1 MGRSALGLYLA
12 ALLGGILAGDALPSL
27 CGPALLS
34 APAMLVAALWQRRR
48 ASFSIGWLTLGCLAA
63 GAALP
68 ARWTAPLPPSDLTR
82 VLCEGRADCDEPVR
96 VTLAGT
102 LDAHPRPG
110 NGNTRLYLSVEDVIR
125 DARRAP
131 VRGRV
136 RVRVGGET
144 PGLRAGARVLLQ
156 ARLRAPRRYRN
167 PGCADLPRALARQGI
182 HRAAAVASARDV
194 VPLASRS
201 ARRAGFAAARERLSG
216 FFRRRTPEE
225 APVLAA
231 LLLGEGGR
239 IGPSLRD
246 AYARAGVAHVLAVS
260 GLHVAIVAMTVAALL
275 RGVLGVSTRLLA
287 GGAAWRIAL
296 LGGTAAAWGY
306 ALLAGGR
313 EPGLRAAGM
322 AATLVAAALVRR
334 RGDVWYALLLAA
346 AGLTL
351 GDPARVFQPGVQ
363 LSFLS
368 VAGLLGFWRLPRR
381 GENGSGRVGRL
392 ARWAV
397 RWALASMR
405 ASVGA
410 TLATLPVQA
419 SLFGQVSL
427 VGPLGNLVALPL
439 LGGLAVPT
447 LLAAAAALP
456 GSEEVAG
463 WLVRLAALAVRAAG
477 GWVAWLA
484 SFRGAAAQVPPPTPL
499 QAAAWLALVFALP
512 RAFARRESRPAL
524 PLRARAVAVAVA
536 ALLVLLA
543 EAIGGAWRP
552 APPSALRVTFLDVGQ
567 GDATL
572 LETPEGEHILVDA
585 GPAFTWPG
593 GGGFDAGARAVAP
606 TLRANR
612 IRRIDLLVISHP
624 DADHAGGAPAIL
636 DRFEVGEIWIPAPAS
651 GADGLRP
658 IFEAAELRRV
668 PVKGLARGAPPRVR
682 DQTRI
687 EVLAP
692 PAGRRGSG
700 SRHPRQGWNDASL
713 VLRVVTPGLAVLLPG
728 DIEGPAEAS
737 LLRAGVDLR
746 ADVLKIPHH
755 GSATS
760 TTGGFLAAVRP
771 CLGVLSAGAWNR
783 FGFPDP
789 DTLARLGGQGVR
801 ILRTDRGGAIT
812 VSLEAGR
819 IAAGPNTVTRQGPN
833 FSLSLRGQSA
843 VKERESMGCPRAGR
857 RGGGT
862 DVGNFPHHEDGPP

>member
-381 GENGSGRVGRL
+381 GQDGSGRVGRL

-419 SLFGQVSL
+419 SLSSRSWGGSPSPRCSPPRPRFRAARRSRAGSC
-427 VGPLGNLVALPL
+427 GWPLWPS
-439 LGGLAVPT
+439 VPP
-447 LLAAAAALP
+447 A
-456 GSEEVAG
+456 AG
-463 WLVRLAALAVRAAG
+463 WRGSLPFAG
-477 GWVAWLA
+477 P
-484 SFRGAAAQVPPPTPL
+484 RRRCRRPPPS
-499 QAAAWLALVFALP
+499 
-512 RAFARRESRPAL
+512 RRPPGWPWSSPFPGRSRVGNRDRPC
-524 PLRARAVAVAVA
+524 PF
-536 ALLVLLA
+536 
-543 EAIGGAWRP
+543 GPGPWPWPWRP
-552 APPSALRVTFLDVGQ
+552 SSSCWPKPSA
-567 GDATL
+567 
-572 LETPEGEHILVDA
+572 
-585 GPAFTWPG
+585 
-593 GGGFDAGARAVAP
+593 
-606 TLRANR
+606 
-612 IRRIDLLVISHP
+612 
-624 DADHAGGAPAIL
+624 
-636 DRFEVGEIWIPAPAS
+636 
-651 GADGLRP
+651 
-658 IFEAAELRRV
+658 
-668 PVKGLARGAPPRVR
+668 ARGVR
-682 DQTRI
+682 R
-687 EVLAP
+687 
-692 PAGRRGSG
+692 
-700 SRHPRQGWNDASL
+700 RHP
-713 VLRVVTPGLAVLLPG
+713 
-728 DIEGPAEAS
+728 
-737 LLRAGVDLR
+737 
-746 ADVLKIPHH
+746 H
-755 GSATS
+755 SA
-760 TTGGFLAAVRP
+760 
-771 CLGVLSAGAWNR
+771 
-783 FGFPDP
+783 
-789 DTLARLGGQGVR
+789 
-801 ILRTDRGGAIT
+801 
-812 VSLEAGR
+812 
-819 IAAGPNTVTRQGPN
+819 
-833 FSLSLRGQSA
+833 
-843 VKERESMGCPRAGR
+843 
-857 RGGGT
+857 
-862 DVGNFPHHEDGPP
+862 